1 MDGEGGGMKR
11 WELTDGWSQEAAA
24 NASQLL
30 VKEFKKVN
38 QQTDPSDF
46 AILNNV
52 L

>member
-1 MDGEGGGMKR
+1 MKR
-11 WELTDGWSQEAAA
+11 MELTDGWSQEAAA
-24 NASQLL
+24 NARQLL